1 MIEVSRVAEMQAE
14 AFDSKRAL
22 NELLKTV
29 VSLYSDKTHF
39 FHELI
44 QNAEDAHASAMKF
57 VLKEDCLELYHD
69 GIPFTAK
76 DLISICDVRNS
87 TKILNDESIGKFGLG
102 FKAVYG
108 ICDTVTITSSAEN
121 YKGLAADHLS
131 FTAQIKDYISAED
144 LQYEALPFPYTTK
157 FVLPFAYGDDQHCFK
172 TIDDLKK
179 TLSQRLLSLGANTLL
194 FLKHVSTIL
203 CIDGINGEE
212 RLFSLKKKLIDNDI
226 CSIVTPVE
234 GSSKAENSAIR
245 YVEFSKE
252 YKGIPGRVDI
262 AFKQILKGKQ
272 WHFSPISNADIYVYF
287 PTGTKSGLDFIV
299 NGRFSTTPNRE
310 HVKEPTKG
318 SDNERI
324 IEGLSRLLIEAVSFV
339 AKNMTQEYVSLIPIL
354 PVKPVNEYVDYRDEW
369 DDERDFTDDIDE
381 LYDDSN
387 YLDKFWHTTYKRFRE
402 VLDSWMFG
410 KLYAKLW
417 LTFEQS
423 RLIPTAD
430 GRKSKIS
437 ESILMN
443 EPLAKLFTDVQ
454 LASLVGHD
462 VHKVDQ
468 NLTNN
473 PTVMSY
479 FRNYHRMGYYDDS
492 KFSEFKFTSEFFKKQ
507 PEKWYFSFLDYISH
521 LTQLFPSLTR
531 MNNPEYCTT
540 PANLYLDPF
549 VKTTTGE
556 YKAPYY
562 IEIDEEQWNRPEVYK
577 PAIYLPSTC
586 IESGLDFVD
595 IDLYE
600 KYKDF
605 FLDTLHLIEL
615 NDIESGF
622 LHLEERYD
630 KGKKINEKLAL
641 DDLKWLLQNSYKIGQ
656 TRCEDFLQS
665 HCFIR
670 AISTSGRGKYYVKS
684 SSIFFPI
691 SEEKCQVSD
700 YFALSPKEHY
710 VLDVDYYKG
719 NGININRLADLGGI
733 QRRIGENYQFA
744 NSQQSLSFIDLDDI
758 RDNISESFK
767 TKKLSILI
775 RWSKEYLR
783 LLGYYTKKLSANSS
797 FWRDSYSVAYCLKVF
812 GDVTWVYTQEGSWEC
827 PDSIFRSQLNKIYDD
842 IGISNTLCTILGI
855 KEDPHLSDELKDKLS
870 RLPISEKRKL
880 MEDWSKELG
889 YAWEPSSSAEKN
901 KKDNAAA
908 HDISFDDDSGDYYDA
923 RSNRFEERYDF
934 SLLCNK
940 DLKVSDKIKSTK
952 DAYERASNVIYERR
966 EISIRTSI
974 NRNDIRNY
982 LGTTYN
988 TGNGC
993 VCQCCGKVIR
1003 NFVSTQIEESPEKE
1017 IPQEYL
1023 CLCYDCSHDFNL
1035 FREVNTQQYEDFLE
1049 KIRKYDINKLDVFK
1063 PVEIAVNNDK
1073 KISFIPEHFLIC
1085 YVALNGG
1092 KVKIELPKVNGM
1104 TVYDNP
1110 FDLSWRFKKR

>member
-121 YKGLAADHLS
+121 YKGQTADHLS

-194 FLKHVSTIL
+194 FLKHVGTII
-203 CIDGINGEE
+203 CIDEINKEE
-212 RLFSLKKKLIDNDI
+212 RLFSLKKKVINNDI

-234 GSSKAENSAIR
+234 GSGKAESSTIR

-262 AFKQILKGKQ
+262 AFKQVLKGKQ

-324 IEGLSRLLIEAVSFV
+324 IEGLSRLLIEAVTFV
-339 AKNMTQEYVSLIPIL
+339 AKNMPKEYVSLIPIL
-354 PVKPVNEYVDYRDEW
+354 PLKPVNEYVDYRDEW
-369 DDERDFTDDIDE
+369 DDERDFTDDIEE
-381 LYDDSN
+381 LYDNSN
-387 YLDKFWHTTYKRFRE
+387 SLDKFWYTTYKKFRE
-402 VLDSWMFG
+402 VFNPWMFG

-430 GRKSKIS
+430 GSKSKIS
-437 ESILMN
+437 ESILIN
-443 EPLAKLFTDVQ
+443 EPLAKLFTDEQ
-454 LASLVGHD
+454 LTSLIGHD
-462 VHKVDQ
+462 VHKVNQ
-468 NLTNN
+468 SLTNN
-473 PTVMSY
+473 HTVMSY
-479 FRNYHRMGYYDDS
+479 FRNYHRMEYYDDS
-492 KFSEFKFTSEFFKKQ
+492 KFSEFKFTSEFFEKQ
-507 PEKWYFSFLDYISH
+507 SEKWYFSFLDYISH

-531 MNNPEYCTT
+531 MNNPDNFSA

-549 VKTTTGE
+549 VKTVTGKF
-556 YKAPYY
+556 KAPYSV
-562 IEIDEEQWNRPEVYK
+562 EIDETNWRRPEIYK

-595 IDLYE
+595 IDIYE
-600 KYKDF
+600 RYKDF

-622 LHLEERYD
+622 LHLEEKYGN
-630 KGKKINEKLAL
+630 KNEINRNTAL
-641 DDLKWLLQNSYKIGQ
+641 VDLKWLLQKSSSIGLD
-656 TRCEDFLQS
+656 RCKNFLKS

-670 AISTSGRGKYYVKS
+670 AISTSDKKLYYVKS
-684 SSIFFPI
+684 EAIFLPV
-691 SEEKCQVSD
+691 SDEKCQVVD
-700 YFALSPKEHY
+700 YFALSPNEHFI
-710 VLDVDYYKG
+710 LDVDYYKE
-719 NGININRLADLGGI
+719 NKVNINRLAELGDM
-733 QRRIGENYQFA
+733 QSQIGENLYRYSTTIFT
-744 NSQQSLSFIDLDDI
+744 FVDLEDI
-758 RDNISESFK
+758 HKQISESFK
-767 TKKLSILI
+767 TKKRSVLI

-783 LLGYYTKKLSANSS
+783 LLGYYTKKLTANST
-797 FWRDSYSVAYCLKVF
+797 FWRDSYSVAHCLEIF
-812 GDVTWVYTQEGSWEC
+812 GDVTWLYTQDGTWEQ
-827 PDSIFRSQLNKIYDD
+827 PDSIFRSQINEVYDD

-855 KEDPHLSDELKDKLS
+855 KDDPHLSEELEKTLS
-870 RLPISEKRKL
+870 RLSISEKKKL
-880 MEDWSKELG
+880 VKDLSKELG
-889 YAWEPSSSAEKN
+889 YTWEPSTVAEKN
-901 KKDNAAA
+901 KKDNSATQN
-908 HDISFDDDSGDYYDA
+908 ISFDDDSEDYYDA
-923 RSNRFEERYDF
+923 RSNKFEERYDL

-940 DLKVSDKIKSTK
+940 DLKVADKIKTTK

-966 EISIRTSI
+966 EINIRTSI

-982 LGTTYN
+982 LGSTYS

-1035 FREVNTQQYEDFLE
+1035 FREVNTKQYENFLE

-1063 PVEIAVNNDK
+1063 PVEIAVNGDK
-1073 KISFIPEHFLIC
+1073 KISFLPEHFLIC